1 VAQERI
7 AVVVGAEDDGS
18 GASTFNKIG
27 DSAKD
32 ADRQVTT
39 ANDGMAKSSTDAA
52 KKISDAEIEIKTAQV
67 GLQKTTLDLTRAQ
80 DRLAKVQADSGASA
94 STLQRAALDVTKAE
108 LRQVKAT
115 RDLDS
120 AQDQAQTSTVD
131 LAQSLDKTEEA
142 SHGAEGGLGGLVD
155 QLKELPAVAALAG
168 VAAGAGLGEA
178 ITSGL
183 DVGGAQAKFR
193 AQLGVTKTDAAAI
206 GKEAADLYKNNFG
219 DSLEDVQDALVKV
232 RQASA
237 QLRVS
242 GSADITEITGDALNL
257 ASTFGEEVGP
267 LVEAASRLISNGL
280 VPNARS
286 AFDVI
291 TTGFQQGDNQSEDF
305 LDTLTEYPVQF
316 AKLGI
321 SGPQALGLISQGL
334 KAGAR
339 DTDIIADA
347 FKEFSIRAI
356 DGSDLTATAFG
367 ELGLDAEVMGQ
378 RIAGGGKTANDAL
391 NLTLQR
397 LREIPDPVLRSQA
410 AVGLFGTQ
418 AEDLGAALFAL
429 DPAAASA
436 TSNLKTVGGAA
447 ARMGEALGDSDQAK
461 ITTFLRG
468 LETGATQAGAA
479 AIRAAEPVG
488 RLASRFGEL
497 PEPAKAASFGV
508 LGVVAAGKALTA
520 GGPALTAKVDSI
532 ATSLK
537 NMSPASIAGGAA
549 LAGFGAAVGLLVQK
563 LEDGKQKAKD
573 FVQTLLDT
581 AGATDA
587 QSSMEALAKALGNT
601 DEATK
606 LTNEQT
612 FQAVVQFKKLQ
623 QQVADTAQSQALLG
637 TATSGATYSTDLL
650 TTAAQGAAGGV
661 KDERTEMQKL
671 NDELDRG
678 LNPREDQIR
687 AAIAF
692 KEALAGLTE
701 AHKDNGS
708 SLSDNTAKG
717 RANRTALLNAVDAA
731 KALAQADAGMG
742 QSLDHSNGVLD
753 ASIRRLRS
761 AATAAG
767 LNKGEVDK
775 LIKSIYA
782 VPAHKDAKVTLDIS
796 AAQAAATR
804 IQRAI
809 NGVRGKD
816 VSVHVS
822 QTGQLQRITHDLAR
836 IAGYGTIP
844 VNIKVNGRVLGLSK
858 GGEIHGGTPGQDSV
872 PALLM
877 PGERVLTRSENRAYK
892 LGLRV
897 PGASSG
903 GWGSTVT
910 VAPGAVQITTGSVT
924 RETLPEVQRAVA
936 EGFARLRA
944 ELAAGGRR

>member
-1 VAQERI
+1 MAQERI
-7 AVVVGAEDDGS
+7 AVVVSGEDDGTAATFKKI
-18 GASTFNKIG
+18 GAS
-27 DSAKD
+27 AAD
-32 ADRQVTT
+32 AERKVD
-39 ANDGMAKSSTDAA
+39 AAADGMAKSSTDAA
-52 KKISDAEIEIKTAQV
+52 KRISDADIDIKTAQV

-94 STLQRAALDVTKAE
+94 TTLQRAALDVTKAE

-120 AQDQAQTSTVD
+120 AQDAAKASSTD
-131 LAQSLDKTEEA
+131 LAQSLEKTETA
-142 SHGAEGGLGGLVD
+142 SHDAEGGLGGLVD
-155 QLKELPAVAALAG
+155 QLKEIPAVAAVAG

-178 ITSGL
+178 ITSSL
-183 DVGGAQAKFR
+183 DVGGARAKIQ
-193 AQLGVTKTDAAAI
+193 AQLGTTVQDAGEI
-206 GKEAADLYKNNFG
+206 GKQAADLYKNNFG
-219 DSLEDVQDALVKV
+219 DSLEDVQEALVKV

-257 ASTFGEEVGP
+257 ASTFGEDVGP

-286 AFDVI
+286 AFDVL
-291 TTGFQQGDNQSEDF
+291 TAGFQAGDNQSEDF

-347 FKEFSIRAI
+347 FKEFSIRAV

-367 ELGLDAEVMGQ
+367 ELGLDADVMGQ
-378 RIAGGGKTANDAL
+378 RIAGGGKVANDAL

-397 LREIPDPVLRSQA
+397 LREIPDPVLRGQA

-418 AEDLGAALFAL
+418 AEDLGKALFAL

-436 TSNLKTVGGAA
+436 SSNLGKIGGAA
-447 ARMGEALGDSDQAK
+447 ARMGDALGQSDSAK
-461 ITTFLRG
+461 ITTFLRS
-468 LETGATQAGAA
+468 LEVGSSRAGAE
-479 AIRAAEPVG
+479 AIRAVEPIG
-488 RLASRFGEL
+488 RLASRIGDL
-497 PEPAKAASFGV
+497 PDPARAAATGLLATF
-508 LGVVAAGKALTA
+508 AAGKALSSGGVAFATRVDGMVTA
-520 GGPALTAKVDSI
+520 LQN
-532 ATSLK
+532 LK
-537 NMSPASIAGGAA
+537 LSSIAGG
-549 LAGFGAAVGLLVQK
+549 GAVAVIGASIGVLIQK
-563 LEDGKQKAKD
+563 LNEGKQKAND
-573 FVQTLLDT
+573 FISTLLDT
-581 AGATDA
+581 SGATDA
-587 QSSMEALAKALGNT
+587 KSQMDALAKAISNT

-606 LTNEQT
+606 LSNQQR
-612 FQAVVQFKKLQ
+612 FLAFVQYDKLSQ
-623 QQVADTAQSQALLG
+623 KVKDTAQSQAILS
-637 TATSGATYSTDLL
+637 ASSTSAAYSTDLL
-650 TTAAQGAAGGV
+650 TTASKGAAGSV
-661 KDERTEMQKL
+661 KDERSELQKL

-708 SLSDNTAKG
+708 AVDDNSTKG
-717 RANRTALLNAVDAA
+717 RANTTVLLDLVDKA

-753 ASIRRLRS
+753 ASIKKIRD
-761 AATAAG
+761 AAAAAH

-775 LIKSIYA
+775 LIKSIYS
-782 VPAHKDAKVTLDIS
+782 VPVHKGSNVTLDIS

-809 NGVRGKD
+809 NKVHGAA
-816 VSVHVS
+816 VSVRVS
-822 QTGQLQRITHDLAR
+822 QTGNLQTITRDLAR
-836 IAGYGTIP
+836 VAGYGTIA
-844 VNIKVNGRVLGLSK
+844 VNVKVNGKILGLSK
-858 GGEIHGGTPGQDSV
+858 GGEITGGTAGKDSV

-877 PGERVLTRSENRAYK
+877 PGERVLTTAENRAYK
-892 LGLRV
+892 LGLHG
-897 PGASSG
+897 PTPTGG

-910 VAPGAVQITTGSVT
+910 VAPGAVQITTGPVT
-924 RETLPEVQRAVA
+924 RETLPEVRRAVE